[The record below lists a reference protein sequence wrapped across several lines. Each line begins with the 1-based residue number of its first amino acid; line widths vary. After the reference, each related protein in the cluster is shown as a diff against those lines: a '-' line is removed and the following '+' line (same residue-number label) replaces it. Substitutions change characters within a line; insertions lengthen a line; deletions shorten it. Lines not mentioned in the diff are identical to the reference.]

1 MEGLMK
7 KNLKLAFIGLMGL
20 GFAASLQTEAFAWG
34 CVAGARDGASGWS
47 TNYPNRGSAVR
58 RALAEC
64 NARTYYRCRIRYCN
78 PNG

>member
-1 MEGLMK
+1 MK
-7 KNLKLAFIGLMGL
+7 RNIKYALIGLMGL

-47 TNYPNRGSAVR
+47 ANYPNKRSAVR

-64 NARTYYRCRIRYCN
+64 AARSYYRCYIRYCR